1 MSIIFNKTRMILYE
15 HFSFSYDQIQPE
27 TKFELELGMDSREM
41 LELLYE
47 CEITFDIKII
57 WDDIDQLVE
66 NGKPIAI
73 QDLVNYINERINQKD

>member
-1 MSIIFNKTRMILYE
+1 MILYE

>member
-1 MSIIFNKTRMILYE
+1 MSIIFKKVRIILYE
-15 HFSFSYDQIQPE
+15 HFSFSYDQIEPE

-47 CEITFDIKII
+47 CEIIFNIKII

-66 NGKPIAI
+66 KGKPII
-73 QDLVNYINERINQKD
+73 VQDLVNYIKERINQKP